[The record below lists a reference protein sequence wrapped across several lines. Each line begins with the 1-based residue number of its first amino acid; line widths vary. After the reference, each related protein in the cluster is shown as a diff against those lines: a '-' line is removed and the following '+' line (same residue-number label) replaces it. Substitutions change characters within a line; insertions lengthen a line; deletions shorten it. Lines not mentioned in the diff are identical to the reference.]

1 MTYLSLIKKLD
12 AFVRKYYRNK
22 AIRGVL
28 IATALLTA
36 GFLTFFFFVF
46 LEADGNTIELFNT
59 YLSISIGLGQSGMVV
74 LSIYLLMSAIG
85 LHLGTALLRINLSIF
100 G

>member
-22 AIRGVL
+22 AIRGLL

-36 GFLTFFFFVF
+36 GFLIFTLAEYFGRFGILGRTVLFWSFTCVCGRGRCG
-46 LEADGNTIELFNT
+46 DGRC
-59 YLSISIGLGQSGMVV
+59 SIVKAREV
-74 LSIYLLMSAIG
+74 
-85 LHLGTALLRINLSIF
+85 R
-100 G
+100 